1 MLTMILQRIKTN
13 PQLKKR
19 LLWMTMH
26 PLRTRPRLWLR
37 WFQPFYMKR
46 GKKTV
51 IYRSVRRDIVP
62 FHNFVLGS
70 YSIVEDYATINN
82 QVGDVVIGS
91 ASRIGLHNTIIGPVT
106 IGDNVLLAQNV
117 VIAGLN
123 HNFEDV
129 YEPISQQGVE
139 TKPVVIEDDVWVGA
153 NSVVLPGITIGKHAV
168 VGAGSVVTRNIPS
181 FSVALGNPAKV
192 IKQYDAEHKQW
203 IKSNLDENI
212 DRIQR

>member
-1 MLTMILQRIKTN
+1 MEILKEKIKNN
-13 PQLKKR
+13 PDLKRK
-19 LLWMTMH
+19 LLYLMMH
-26 PLRTRPRLWLR
+26 PVKTRPRLWLR
-37 WFQPFYMKR
+37 CLQFMYMKK
-46 GKKTV
+46 GKNSV
-51 IYRSVRRDIVP
+51 IYRSVRKDIVP
-62 FHNFVLGS
+62 FNGFFLGKS
-70 YSIVEDYATINN
+70 SVIEDYAIINN

-129 YEPISQQGVE
+129 YEPISQHGVE